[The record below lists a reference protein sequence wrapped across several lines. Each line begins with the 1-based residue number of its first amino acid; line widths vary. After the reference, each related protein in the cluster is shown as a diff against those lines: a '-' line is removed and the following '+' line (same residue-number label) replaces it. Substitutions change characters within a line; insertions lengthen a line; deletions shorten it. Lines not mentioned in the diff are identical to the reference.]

1 MSSFYSILPLSDGRA
16 FGRAGFRAGRAFG
29 RAGFRTGGPS
39 DARAFGRAGLRTFE
53 LDLLS
58 GSGATL
64 FFACIVD
71 SNLEI
76 LFKNFSFR
84 GLVAG
89 TITQI
94 WAVEKT

>member
-1 MSSFYSILPLSDGRA
+1 MKFKGRKAPSLMSMH
-16 FGRAGFRAGRAFG
+16 
-29 RAGFRTGGPS
+29 TK
-39 DARAFGRAGLRTFE
+39 FE

-71 SNLEI
+71 STLEI